1 MRESAAETM
10 APPRTSTTAGLVL
23 CLLAL
28 GTVAEGAARREARS
42 EYREILSLWAQGS
55 RDPAVERLAAA
66 LTGTAASDGTV
77 AIDRAVKP
85 TARRLARNLGTGALL
100 PVALLHEETYARL
113 AREQPRRASG
123 ALRPA
128 LELLSIFE
136 TEARTADER
145 AVVSALLTSLAGR
158 MAEAHVERGSLELAR
173 SALRLDPSNRA
184 ALFAVASSAERFG
197 DHAAAVRSLQALL
210 RLDPDHRESRLRLSL
225 NLMRIGKKDEGH
237 DELRRLVA
245 DGGRPDWIA
254 AVARQE
260 LARHL
265 IGRDE
270 IARARDVL
278 AEISDRRLRDPTLA
292 VQTAFVD
299 ERAGGGEVDDLFTA
313 LSLAAAASEAPSR
326 TLYLRTPNDLLEE
339 LRRDLIRRGH
349 EWSPRLDRSL
359 RDHQPALSA
368 R

>member
-1 MRESAAETM
+1 MM
-10 APPRTSTTAGLVL
+10 APSRTATTAGLVL
-23 CLLAL
+23 CFLAV
-28 GTVAEGAARREARS
+28 GPVTEGAARREARR
-42 EYREILSLWAQGS
+42 EYREIVSLWAQGS

-66 LTGTAASDGTV
+66 LTGSAASDGTV
-77 AIDRAVKP
+77 AIERAVKP

-113 AREQPRRASG
+113 AREQPRRAYG

-128 LELLSIFE
+128 LELLAIFE
-136 TEARTADER
+136 AEARTADER
-145 AVVSALLTSLAGR
+145 VVVSALLTSLAGR

-173 SALRLDPSNRA
+173 SALRHDPSNRA
-184 ALFAVASSAERFG
+184 ALFAVAAAAERFG
-197 DHAAAVRSLQALL
+197 DHASAVRSLQALL
-210 RLDPDHRESRLRLSL
+210 RLDPDHREARLRLSL
-225 NLMRIGKKDEGH
+225 NLMRIGEEDEGF
-237 DELRRLVA
+237 DELRRLAA
-245 DGGRPDWIA
+245 DGGHPDWIA

-270 IARARDVL
+270 AARAQDVL

-313 LSLAAAASEAPSR
+313 LSLAAAASDPPSR
-326 TLYLRTPNDLLEE
+326 TLYLRAPNDLLAE
-339 LRRDLIRRGH
+339 LRRDLVRRGQ
-349 EWSPRLDRSL
+349 EWSPRLDRFL
-359 RDHQPALSA
+359 RDHEPVPSA

>member
-1 MRESAAETM
+1 M
-10 APPRTSTTAGLVL
+10 APRRTSTTAGLVL

-28 GTVAEGAARREARS
+28 GPAADAAARREARS
-42 EYREILSLWAQGS
+42 EYLEILALWAQGS
-55 RDPAVERLAAA
+55 RDAAVERLAGASTGSAA
-66 LTGTAASDGTV
+66 GSHGPV
-77 AIDRAVKP
+77 AIERAVRP
-85 TARRLARNLGTGALL
+85 TARRLARKLGTGALL

-113 AREQPRRASG
+113 AREQPRRAGS

-136 TEARTADER
+136 AEAKTADER

-158 MAEAHVERGSLELAR
+158 MAEARVERASLELVR
-173 SALRLDPSNRA
+173 SALRLDPANRA

-197 DHAAAVRSLQALL
+197 DHAAAIRSLEALL
-210 RLDPDHRESRLRLSL
+210 RLDPDQRESRLRLAL
-225 NLMRIGKKDEGH
+225 GLVRIGEEDEGL

-245 DGGRPDWIA
+245 GDGRSDWIA

-265 IGRDE
+265 VDRDE

-278 AEISDRRLRDPTLA
+278 AEISDRRLRDATLA
-292 VQTAFVD
+292 VQTAYLD
-299 ERAGGGEVDDLFTA
+299 ERAGGGEVEDLFTA
-313 LSLAAAASEAPSR
+313 LSLAAATSEAPSR
-326 TLYLRTPNDLLEE
+326 TLYLRSPNDLLAE
-339 LRRDLIRRGH
+339 LRRDLLRRGQ
-349 EWSPRLDRSL
+349 EWSPRLDRFL
-359 RDHQPALSA
+359 RRHEPGLSG